1 MATAMNQTDL
11 TPAQV
16 ADLIN
21 GKGDRNGYTADQLA
35 GVFALDWSLKNGRTI
50 GCGLYQLYC
59 RGAAFDFD
67 AALGVAYQ
75 LEKESKQLEAT
86 Q

>member
-1 MATAMNQTDL
+1 MSNNDL

-21 GKGDRNGYTADQLA
+21 GRGDRKGYTSDQLA
-35 GVFALDWSLKNGRTI
+35 GAFALDWSLKNGRTI

-67 AALGVAYQ
+67 AALSVAYQ
-75 LEKESKQLEAT
+75 LEKESKQLELA